1 MGTPP
6 TMSELKDEA
15 EDVLDEAAR
24 GRSETTPV
32 TVHLLVIVVI
42 ATVAVVVI
50 AIALGLYLAL

>member
-1 MGTPP
+1 MN
-6 TMSELKDEA
+6 ELRDEA

-24 GRSETTPV
+24 GRAESTPV

-50 AIALGLYLAL
+50 AIVLGLYLAL